1 MCVDDELLSTYLDGE
16 LDEPW
21 RTQVAEHLQYC
32 QACRLRLGQLEALHE
47 KLQSVAL
54 TEGEMEGSRE
64 RVMAFFEATKFPA
77 VDTKLSFWR
86 RKLELKLGPALL
98 SAAAFVV
105 VVIGTFVFFSP
116 NTPQGQE
123 ILPGVV
129 APIDS
134 EHIRQVTD
142 VAKPDLGMFSLEQI
156 IQHLD
161 ALGYSVKIEVKA
173 VTPLE

>member
-16 LDEPW
+16 LADPW
-21 RTQVAEHLQYC
+21 KTQVSEHLQYC
-32 QACRLRLGQLEALHE
+32 SACRLRLGQLSS
-47 KLQSVAL
+47 LQKRLRVAEL
-54 TEGEMEGSRE
+54 TDSEMRRSKD
-64 RVMAFFEATKFPA
+64 RVLAFFEETKFPTSEA
-77 VDTKLSFWR
+77 KRPFWR
-86 RKLELKLGPALL
+86 KKFEVKLAPALL

-105 VVIGTFVFFSP
+105 VVIGSFVFFSA

-142 VAKPDLGMFSLEQI
+142 LGKPNLGMFSLEQI

-161 ALGYSVKIEVKA
+161 SLGYSVKIEMKA
-173 VTPLE
+173 VTPID

>member
-1 MCVDDELLSTYLDGE
+1 MCSSDL
-16 LDEPW
+16 
-21 RTQVAEHLQYC
+21 
-32 QACRLRLGQLEALHE
+32 
-47 KLQSVAL
+47 
-54 TEGEMEGSRE
+54 
-64 RVMAFFEATKFPA
+64 
-77 VDTKLSFWR
+77 
-86 RKLELKLGPALL
+86 
-98 SAAAFVV
+98 
-105 VVIGTFVFFSP
+105 
-116 NTPQGQE
+116 E

>member
-16 LDEPW
+16 LAEPW
-21 RTQVAEHLQYC
+21 KTQVSEHLQYC
-32 QACRLRLGQLEALHE
+32 LACRLRLGQLKALHE
-47 KLQSVAL
+47 RLQSVAL
-54 TEGEMEGSRE
+54 TTEEMAQSKD
-64 RVMAFFEATKFPA
+64 RVLAFFEETKFPTA
-77 VDTKLSFWR
+77 DQKRSFWR
-86 RKLELKLGPALL
+86 RKIEMKVAPAILT
-98 SAAAFVV
+98 AAAFVI
-105 VVIGTFVFFSP
+105 VVIGSFVFFSP

-142 VAKPDLGMFSLEQI
+142 VSKPNLGMFSLEQI

-161 ALGYSVKIEVKA
+161 SLGYSVKIEMKA
-173 VTPLE
+173 VTPIE